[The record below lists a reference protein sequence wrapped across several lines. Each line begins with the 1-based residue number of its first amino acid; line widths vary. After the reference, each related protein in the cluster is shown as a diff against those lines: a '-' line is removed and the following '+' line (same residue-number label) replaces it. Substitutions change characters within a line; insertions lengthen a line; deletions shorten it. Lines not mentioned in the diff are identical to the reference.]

1 MSMEQEPKQ
10 AGSEFEVGLDA
21 ADKSVASFARDDR
34 SINHILRGILR
45 RNPTIIPAMVLVFSV
60 ICFGIIA
67 PNFMSPGVLS
77 LVLKQVTVT
86 GVVAIA
92 QTLIIL
98 TAGID
103 LSVGAIMVLSSM
115 IMGRL
120 AVDFGI
126 PPFFAVT
133 ISLFFGALMGWV
145 NGVLVTIVKLP
156 PFIVTLGTLSVFTA
170 LLLWYSGSQ
179 SIRGA
184 DIREMAPSLRFFGH
198 SLRFGGFVLTYGGLA
213 LIGLAILIWYLL
225 NHTAWGRHVHAI
237 GDDPDAAML
246 SGIKINRTLISVY
259 ALAGLICGFAGWVAA
274 GRVGSI
280 SPIGFTDINLAS
292 ITAVVIGGTSLF
304 GGRGSILGSVL
315 GAMIVGVFNT
325 GLSLAGVDDYWQ
337 MFAAG
342 NLVLIAVALDQW
354 LRRATK

>member
-1 MSMEQEPKQ
+1 
-10 AGSEFEVGLDA
+10 
-21 ADKSVASFARDDR
+21 
-34 SINHILRGILR
+34 
-45 RNPTIIPAMVLVFSV
+45 
-60 ICFGIIA
+60 
-67 PNFMSPGVLS
+67 
-77 LVLKQVTVT
+77 
-86 GVVAIA
+86 
-92 QTLIIL
+92 
-98 TAGID
+98 
-103 LSVGAIMVLSSM
+103 
-115 IMGRL
+115 
-120 AVDFGI
+120 
-126 PPFFAVT
+126 
-133 ISLFFGALMGWV
+133 
-145 NGVLVTIVKLP
+145 
-156 PFIVTLGTLSVFTA
+156 
-170 LLLWYSGSQ
+170 
-179 SIRGA
+179 
-184 DIREMAPSLRFFGH
+184 MAPSLLFFGH

-354 LRRATK
+354 LRRSTK